1 MGEGG
6 WVGEGGWCACS
17 DCLALTT
24 GVDPHPVKLPPPRIR
39 ICWEVGERP
48 VGRGERGRRGDD
60 CGGRDWG

>member
-48 VGRGERGRRGDD
+48 VGRGERG
-60 CGGRDWG
+60 